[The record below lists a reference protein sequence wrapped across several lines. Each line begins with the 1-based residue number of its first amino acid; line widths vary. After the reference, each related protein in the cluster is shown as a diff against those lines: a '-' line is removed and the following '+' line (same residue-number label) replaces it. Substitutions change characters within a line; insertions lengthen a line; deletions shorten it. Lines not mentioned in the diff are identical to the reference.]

1 MVIYGYPWLSMVIT
15 IFLWLSIMV
24 IYDYLWLPLPMVI
37 YCYLWLLMV
46 IYAYPWLFMLTYG
59 YLNLL
64 KKYCAAIFSYTDR
77 TLRIVALWHR
87 ERQLCSKWI
96 TFFPH
101 FCLFTARGML
111 SKRSADRIGM
121 RTVTSDRERE
131 RERIGTR
138 TDDHCFFCFCAIV
151 FFVSVLLEDFGTG
164 RPPGHQQV
172 EAFF

>member
-1 MVIYGYPWLSMVIT
+1 MII
-15 IFLWLSIMV
+15 
-24 IYDYLWLPLPMVI
+24 YLWLPLPMVI

-46 IYAYPWLFMLTYG
+46 IYAYPWLLMLTYG

-87 ERQLCSKWI
+87 ERQLCSKRI

-101 FCLFTARGML
+101 FCLRRAGCFQR
-111 SKRSADRIGM
+111 DQRIELACGQS
-121 RTVTSDRERE
+121 RPTERE
-131 RERIGTR
+131 RYRIGTR
-138 TDDHCFFCFCAIV
+138 TDDHW
-151 FFVSVLLEDFGTG
+151 FFVSLLLEDFGTG